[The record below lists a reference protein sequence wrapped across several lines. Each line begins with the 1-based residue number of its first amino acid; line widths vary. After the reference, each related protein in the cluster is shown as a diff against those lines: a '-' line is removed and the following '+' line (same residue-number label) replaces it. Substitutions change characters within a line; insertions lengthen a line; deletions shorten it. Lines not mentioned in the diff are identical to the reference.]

1 MQVHQHKKFIIFYA
15 PPRFHLRII
24 KIKKGVN
31 PLGFPIF
38 ARIECILSK
47 PI

>member
-1 MQVHQHKKFIIFYA
+1 MQVHPHKKFIFFCNA
-15 PPRFHLRII
+15 TSFHLRII